1 MRLTPLHPKL
11 LRHAIRSITAA
22 MLTLAMLGAAD
33 SPPPAAAQTAA
44 AVASTEFFERRIRP
58 LLAEQC
64 YQCHSDQAKKLK
76 GGLRLDSFAA
86 MIQGGESKHP
96 AIVPGK
102 PEESLVIKAMRYGD
116 EDLQMPPKKRLDDQ
130 AIKDMATWIS
140 MGAPFPEGDAGP
152 AAAVKRPI
160 DTTDPEKAKSFWS
173 FQPISAPPVPTITNI
188 GWPLGDIDR
197 FVLARMEAQGVQPAP
212 AADKRTLIRRATF
225 DLTGLP
231 PTPEE
236 VDAFLADGSPT
247 AFATVVDRLLASP
260 RYGERWGRHWLDL
273 VRYADTAGDSA
284 DYPVPQAALYRDWV
298 INAFN
303 RDLPYDEFLR
313 QQLAG
318 DLMPAANDAERHQ
331 HLIATGFIAIA
342 KRFSVNPER
351 DQYLTIE
358 DTIDTLGKSVLGL
371 TVGCARCH
379 DHKFDPIP
387 SRDYYGLYG
396 IFASTHYPFAGSEED
411 RRPHGLVPLVTPT
424 ELEALL
430 GPKKDQLKAVEA
442 EIADLEEERTGARQ
456 ARKAAKE
463 KAEIAAVAKPADAK
477 PADAKPADA
486 KPADAKPADAKP
498 ADAKPADAKPADA
511 KLAAQAAAPAAV
523 ETPAPAPVKKRT
535 DAELKN
541 ALGDA
546 TKRRAALLEK
556 VPYAFAV
563 SEGTPGDA
571 HLQKRGDPEKQGE
584 VVPRHFLTVL
594 GGQGLP
600 ADSTGSG
607 RLELA
612 RWLSSASNPLTARV
626 MANRL
631 WQFHFGSAIVATPSD
646 FGNRGRAPNNPALL
660 DHLASQFIAHGWSFK
675 AMHRAIMLSRAWQLS
690 TASAPASLAR
700 DPADDT
706 LWRFPRRRL
715 EAEEIRDAILAVS
728 GRLDLAVPAAHPFPP
743 QSAWD
748 YTQHSQFAAVYDSLH
763 RSVYVMQQRI
773 RKHPFFAVFDG
784 ADTGTSTAERMV
796 STSPLQALF
805 LMNDPFVFSQSTA
818 FAERLAGITDARSRL
833 DAAFRYAFARHA
845 TPAELDAGLAYL
857 TRYREL
863 SPDPAA
869 ETPALASFLRALF
882 ASNEFMFID

>member
-1 MRLTPLHPKL
+1 MHVTSLPARL
-11 LRHAIRSITAA
+11 LRHTVRAA
-22 MLTLAMLGAAD
+22 SALVLALASLGAAD
-33 SPPPAAAQTAA
+33 SPPPAAAQGP
-44 AVASTEFFERRIRP
+44 ASGAPAEFFERRIRP

-140 MGAPFPEGDAGP
+140 MGAPFPGGDAGP
-152 AAAVKRPI
+152 ATGLKPST

-173 FQPISAPPVPTITNI
+173 FQPISSPPVPAVTLAS
-188 GWPLGDIDR
+188 WPLGDIDR

-212 AADKRTLIRRATF
+212 AADRRTLIRRATF

-231 PTPEE
+231 PTPDE
-236 VDAFLADGSPT
+236 VDAFINDASPT
-247 AFATVVDRLLASP
+247 AFATVVERLLASP

-284 DYPVPQAALYRDWV
+284 DYPVPQAYLYRDWV

-318 DLMPAANDAERHQ
+318 DLMPAADDAERHQ
-331 HLIATGFIAIA
+331 HTIATGFIAIA

-396 IFASTHYPFAGSEED
+396 IFASTRYPFAGSEED
-411 RRPHGLVPLVTPT
+411 RRPHGLIPLVTPS
-424 ELEALL
+424 ELDALL
-430 GPKKDQLKAVEA
+430 GAKKDQLTAVEA

-463 KAEIAAVAKPADAK
+463 QAALAAAAAKPADAK
-477 PADAKPADA
+477 AADAK
-486 KPADAKPADAKP
+486 
-498 ADAKPADAKPADA
+498 
-511 KLAAQAAAPAAV
+511 QAAAAAQPAAAD
-523 ETPAPAPVKKRT
+523 APAPEPAKKRSEA
-535 DAELKN
+535 DLKK
-541 ALGDA
+541 ALADA

-563 SEGTPGDA
+563 CEGTPGDA
-571 HLQKRGDPEKQGE
+571 RLQKRGDPEKPGE
-584 VVPRHFLTVL
+584 VVPRHFLTIL

-600 ADSTGSG
+600 AGSAGSG

-612 RWLSSASNPLTARV
+612 RWLSSAANPLTARV

-631 WQFHFGSAIVATPSD
+631 WQYHFGTAIVATPSD
-646 FGNRGRAPNNPALL
+646 FGSRGRAPSNPALL
-660 DHLASQFIAHGWSFK
+660 DHLASQFIAQGWSIK

-690 TASAPASLAR
+690 TTSDPASLAR
-700 DPADDT
+700 DAVDDT
-706 LWRFPRRRL
+706 LWHFPRRRL

-728 GRLDLAVPAAHPFPP
+728 GRLDLAIPPGHPFPP
-743 QSAWD
+743 QSSWEF
-748 YTQHSQFAAVYDSLH
+748 TQHSQFAAVYESLH

-784 ADTGTSTAERMV
+784 ADTGTSTPERMV

-805 LMNDPFVFSQSTA
+805 MMNDPFVFSQSTA
-818 FAERLAGITDARSRL
+818 FAERLAGIADARSRL
-833 DAAFRYAFARHA
+833 DAAFRLAVARHA
-845 TPAELDAGLAYL
+845 TAAELDAGLAYL
-857 TRYREL
+857 KRFREL
-863 SPDPAA
+863 SPDASA
-869 ETPALASFLRALF
+869 EVPALASYLRALF

>member
-1 MRLTPLHPKL
+1 MRVTPLHTKL
-11 LRHAIRSITAA
+11 LRRALRLIPAA
-22 MLTLAMLGAAD
+22 MLGLAQLGAAD
-33 SPPPAAAQTAA
+33 SPPPAAAQTPASGAA
-44 AVASTEFFERRIRP
+44 TEFFERRIRP

-96 AIVPGK
+96 AIIPGK

-140 MGAPFPEGDAGP
+140 MGAPFPDGDIASATP
-152 AAAVKRPI
+152 LKRPS
-160 DTTDPEKAKSFWS
+160 DSTDPEKAKSFWS
-173 FQPISAPPVPTITNI
+173 FQPLAAPPVPAVKLSS
-188 GWPLGDIDR
+188 WPLGDIDR
-197 FVLARMEAQGVQPAP
+197 FVLARMEALGVQPAP
-212 AADKRTLIRRATF
+212 AADKRILIRRATY

-284 DYPVPQAALYRDWV
+284 DYPVPQAHLYRDWV
-298 INAFN
+298 ITAFN

-318 DLMPAANDAERHQ
+318 DLMSAADDAERHE

-387 SRDYYGLYG
+387 SSDYYGLYG

-411 RRPHGLVPLVTPT
+411 RRQHGLVPLVTPT
-424 ELEALL
+424 ELEAIL

-442 EIADLEEERTGARQ
+442 EIAQLEEERTAAREV
-456 ARKAAKE
+456 RKAAKDP
-463 KAEIAAVAKPADAK
+463 ATIAAVAKAADAKAADAKAPDAKATDAK
-477 PADAKPADA
+477 PADAKQADAA
-486 KPADAKPADAKP
+486 KPA
-498 ADAKPADAKPADA
+498 
-511 KLAAQAAAPAAV
+511 V
-523 ETPAPAPVKKRT
+523 GETPAPAPVKKRT
-535 DAELKN
+535 EAELKN
-541 ALGDA
+541 ALVDA
-546 TKRRAALLEK
+546 KKRQAALFDK
-556 VPYAFAV
+556 VPYAYAV
-563 SEGTPGDA
+563 CEGTPADA
-571 HLQKRGDPEKQGE
+571 HVQKRGDPEKQGE
-584 VVPRHFLTVL
+584 VVPRHFLSIL
-594 GGQGLP
+594 GGERLA
-600 ADSTGSG
+600 ADSKGSG

-631 WQFHFGSAIVATPSD
+631 WQYHFGAAIVATPSD
-646 FGNRGRAPNNPALL
+646 FGSRGRAPNNPALL
-660 DHLASQFIAHGWSFK
+660 DYLASQFIAHGWSFK

-690 TASAPASLAR
+690 TAADPASLAR
-700 DPADDT
+700 DAIDDT

-728 GRLDLAVPAAHPFPP
+728 GRLDLGVPAEHPFPP
-743 QSAWD
+743 QSSWEF
-748 YTQHSQFAAVYDSLH
+748 TQHSQFAAVYDSLH

-784 ADTGTSTAERMV
+784 ADTSVSTPERMV

-818 FAERLAGITDARSRL
+818 FAERLAGIADARGRL
-833 DAAFRYAFARHA
+833 DAAFRFALARHA
-845 TPAELDAGLAYL
+845 SDAELDAGLAYL
-857 TRYREL
+857 KRYREL
-863 SPDPAA
+863 SPDAAA
-869 ETPALASFLRALF
+869 EVPALASYLRALF

>member
-1 MRLTPLHPKL
+1 MRVTPLHSKL
-11 LRHAIRSITAA
+11 LRRTARIMSAA
-22 MLTLAMLGAAD
+22 MLGLGLLGAAD
-33 SPPPAAAQTAA
+33 NPPPAALQTPGAGAA
-44 AVASTEFFERRIRP
+44 GEFFERRIRP

-64 YQCHSDQAKKLK
+64 FQCHSDQAKKLK

-130 AIKDMATWIS
+130 AIQDMATWIS
-140 MGAPFPEGDAGP
+140 MGAPFPGGDAASATP
-152 AAAVKRPI
+152 LKRQN
-160 DTTDPEKAKSFWS
+160 DGTDPEKAKSFWS
-173 FQPISAPPVPTITNI
+173 FQPIAAPAVPAVKLAS
-188 GWPLGDIDR
+188 WPLGDIDR
-197 FVLARMEAQGVQPAP
+197 LVLARMEALGVQPAP
-212 AADKRTLIRRATF
+212 EADKRTLIRRASF

-231 PTPEE
+231 PSPEE
-236 VDAFLADGSPT
+236 IDAFLADGSPT

-284 DYPVPQAALYRDWV
+284 DYPVPQAYLYRDWV
-298 INAFN
+298 IDAFN

-313 QQLAG
+313 QQIAG
-318 DLMPAANDAERHQ
+318 DLLPARDDAERHQ

-342 KRFSVNPER
+342 KRYSVNPEH

-387 SRDYYGLYG
+387 SSDYYGLYG

-411 RRPHGLVPLVTPT
+411 HRPRGLVPLVTPT
-424 ELEALL
+424 ELEAIL
-430 GPKKDQLKAVEA
+430 GPKKDQLAAVEA
-442 EIADLEEERTGARQ
+442 EIAELEEERTGARQ
-456 ARKAAKE
+456 VRKEAKE
-463 KAEIAAVAKPADAK
+463 ANEAKEQARPAANAKPVDAKPVDAKTADAK
-477 PADAKPADA
+477 PVEATSADAA
-486 KPADAKPADAKP
+486 K
-498 ADAKPADAKPADA
+498 
-511 KLAAQAAAPAAV
+511 AAAAAAASPATTDA
-523 ETPAPAPVKKRT
+523 PAPAPVKKRT
-535 DAELKN
+535 EAELKK
-541 ALGDA
+541 AIADA
-546 TKRRAALLEK
+546 KKRRSALLEK

-563 SEGTPGDA
+563 SEGTPADA
-571 HLQKRGDPEKQGE
+571 HVQKRGDPDKQGE
-584 VVPRHFLTVL
+584 VVPRHFLSIL
-594 GGQGLP
+594 GGERLP
-600 ADSTGSG
+600 TGSTGSG

-631 WQFHFGSAIVATPSD
+631 WQYHFGTAIVATPSD
-646 FGNRGRAPNNPALL
+646 FGSRGRAPNNPALL
-660 DHLASQFIAHGWSFK
+660 DYLASQFIAHGWSFK

-690 TASAPASLAR
+690 TASDPASLAR
-700 DPADDT
+700 DAIDDT

-715 EAEEIRDAILAVS
+715 EAEEIRDSILAVS
-728 GRLDLAVPAAHPFPP
+728 GRLDLAIPAGHPFPS
-743 QSAWD
+743 QSSWEFS
-748 YTQHSQFAAVYDSLH
+748 QHSQFAAVYDSLH

-818 FAERLAGITDARSRL
+818 FAERLSGIADSRSRL
-833 DAAFRYAFARHA
+833 DAAFRLALARHA
-845 TPAELDAGLAYL
+845 TAAELDAGLAFL
-857 TRYREL
+857 KRYHEL
-863 SPDPAA
+863 SPDGSADL
-869 ETPALASFLRALF
+869 PALASYLRALF

>member
-1 MRLTPLHPKL
+1 
-11 LRHAIRSITAA
+11 
-22 MLTLAMLGAAD
+22 MLGLVALQSAD
-33 SPPPAAAQTAA
+33 SPPPPAARAPATGA
-44 AVASTEFFERRIRP
+44 TLEFFERRIRP
-58 LLAEQC
+58 LLSEQC
-64 YQCHSDQAKKLK
+64 FQCHSDQAKKLK

-130 AIKDMATWIS
+130 AIQDMATWIG
-140 MGAPFPEGDAGP
+140 MGAPFPEGET
-152 AAAVKRPI
+152 AAAPQKRQG
-160 DTTDPEKAKSFWS
+160 DGTNPEQAKSFWS
-173 FQPISAPPVPTITNI
+173 FQPLSAPPPPAVRDAA
-188 GWPLGDIDR
+188 WPRGDIDR

-212 AADKRTLIRRATF
+212 MADKRILLRRATY

-236 VDAFLADGSPT
+236 LDAFLADSSPT

-284 DYPVPQAALYRDWV
+284 DYPVPEAHLYRDWV

-318 DLMPAANDAERHQ
+318 DLLPSANAEEFRQ
-331 HLIATGFIAIA
+331 HTIATGFIAIA

-387 SRDYYGLYG
+387 SSDYYGLYG
-396 IFASTHYPFAGSEED
+396 IFSSTHYPFPGSEED

-424 ELEALL
+424 ELEAIL
-430 GPKKDQLKAVEA
+430 GPKKDQLAAVEE
-442 EIADLEEERTGARQ
+442 EITQLEEERSGVRQ
-456 ARKAAKE
+456 ARRAAKE
-463 KAEIAAVAKPADAK
+463 AALAAAKAAADKPAEVKEAKEAKEAKPADA
-477 PADAKPADA
+477 PAPAKPAALAEAA
-486 KPADAKPADAKP
+486 K
-498 ADAKPADAKPADA
+498 
-511 KLAAQAAAPAAV
+511 PAAV
-523 ETPAPAPVKKRT
+523 EPPPPPFKKRS
-535 DAELKN
+535 DEELKK
-541 ALGDA
+541 ALA
-546 TKRRAALLEK
+546 EARKRRAALLEP
-556 VPYAFAV
+556 VPFAFAV
-563 SEGTPGDA
+563 SEGTVADA

-584 VVPRHFLTVL
+584 VVPRHFLTIL
-594 GGQGLP
+594 GGQRLP
-600 ADSTGSG
+600 ANSAGSG

-612 RWLSSASNPLTARV
+612 RWLSTPSNPLTARV

-631 WQFHFGSAIVATPSD
+631 WQYHFGSAIVATPSD
-646 FGNRGRAPNNPALL
+646 FGSRGRAPNNPALL

-675 AMHRAIMLSRAWQLS
+675 AMHRAIMLSHAWQLS
-690 TASAPASLAR
+690 TTTDAASLAR
-700 DPADDT
+700 DALDDT
-706 LWRFPRRRL
+706 LWHFPRRRL
-715 EAEEIRDAILAVS
+715 EAEEIRDAILSVS
-728 GRLDLAVPAAHPFPP
+728 GRLDLSIPTAHPFP
-743 QSAWD
+743 SVASWD
-748 YTQHSQFAAVYDSLH
+748 YTQHAQFAAVYDSLH
-763 RSVYVMQQRI
+763 RSIYVMQQRI

-784 ADTGTSTAERMV
+784 ADTGTSTPERMV

-805 LMNDPFVFSQSTA
+805 LMNDPFVFAQSTA
-818 FAERLAGITDARSRL
+818 FAERLGGLADARSRL
-833 DAAFRYAFARHA
+833 DAAIRLAFARHGTA
-845 TPAELDAGLAYL
+845 AELDAGEAYL
-857 TRYREL
+857 KRYRAA

-869 ETPALASFLRALF
+869 ELPALASYLRALF